1 MKTYGLV
8 GKKLQHSFSKDYF
21 QNKFAKQGINGCQYI
36 NIELTDISKLPEII
50 IHNTEYQGLNITIP
64 YKETV
69 IPFLDELSTISQ
81 TIGAVNTIIISRKGN
96 MIKLKGDN
104 TDVTGFQESLNNF
117 IPEKISSALILG
129 TGGASK
135 AVAYVLKKQNISFKF
150 ISRNPQKGIPY
161 HDVTPHL
168 IGQSQLIINTT
179 PLGMAPNTAALPAIP
194 YAAITPEH
202 YLFDLIYNPPE
213 TMFLKKGKQQ
223 GAHTKNGTEM
233 LLIQAEASWRLW
245 QESATDFSSK
255 PGPCG

>member
-117 IPEKISSALILG
+117 IQ
-129 TGGASK
+129 
-135 AVAYVLKKQNISFKF
+135 KK
-150 ISRNPQKGIPY
+150 Y
-161 HDVTPHL
+161 H
-168 IGQSQLIINTT
+168 Q
-179 PLGMAPNTAALPAIP
+179 
-194 YAAITPEH
+194 
-202 YLFDLIYNPPE
+202 
-213 TMFLKKGKQQ
+213 
-223 GAHTKNGTEM
+223 
-233 LLIQAEASWRLW
+233 R
-245 QESATDFSSK
+245 
-255 PGPCG
+255 